1 MIVETQRK
9 SHSIFF
15 SIHSISN
22 YTSRERVQST
32 EREAAITFR
41 KNQRLLDLKP
51 TRSAYKQTLQAYVQ
65 HCLHHDA
72 ELLLAQERLRNN
84 AVTYPCQQGTH

>member
-1 MIVETQRK
+1 M
-9 SHSIFF
+9 HSA
-15 SIHSISN
+15 
-22 YTSRERVQST
+22 

-72 ELLLAQERLRNN
+72 ELLLAQEKLRNN
-84 AVTYPCQQGTH
+84 AVMYPCQQGLH